1 VKLALTNDVVYQYA
15 IGEPSATG
23 GAERAQWLLARAL
36 TKTGWSVAVGVR
48 KYLLPQQDQV
58 VDGVRFVGMEPTEK
72 GTQFLRSWARF
83 LDSERPDWWYW
94 RGADPL
100 WGALLLISKRK
111 RIRGIF
117 SAAFDRDV
125 HPRIALTRRQ
135 YWWPLY
141 AWSLNAVER
150 IFVQHRQ
157 QFSELNE
164 KFHPKASIVPGVVA
178 LCANPKPYSERGK
191 YVAWTAVLRQ
201 PKRPDLLVEIARKSP
216 DLRYVV
222 CGGTSVHRTPAGYSE
237 RIVSEL
243 RSLPNVEYLGHVS
256 PQQSLE
262 IIGNATALLSTSDQ
276 EGFPNTFL
284 EAWSAGTPV
293 VTLRVDP
300 GGMIRERGL
309 GFVSGGVDRALVDIR
324 RLLNGSESFDMLST
338 SARKYIQEVHS
349 DTSVAR
355 AFNNAILG
363 VN

>member
-1 VKLALTNDVVYQYA
+1 VKLALTNNVVYQYA

-23 GAERAQWLLARAL
+23 GAERAQWLLSRAL
-36 TKTGWSVAVGVR
+36 TKTGWSVVVGVR
-48 KYLLPQQDQV
+48 KYLLPRQERV
-58 VDGVRFVGMEPTEK
+58 IDGVRFVGMEPTEK

-83 LDSERPDWWYW
+83 LDYERPDWWYW

-164 KFHPKASIVPGVVA
+164 KYRPKASIVPGVVA
-178 LCANPKPYSERGK
+178 MADAKSYAERGK
-191 YVAWTAVLRQ
+191 YVAWMAVLRQ
-201 PKRPDLLVEIARKSP
+201 PKRPDLLIEMARRSP
-216 DLRYVV
+216 DVRYVV
-222 CGGTSVHRTPAGYSE
+222 CGGTSTHRTPAGYGE
-237 RIVSEL
+237 KIVTEL

-256 PQQSLE
+256 PRQSLE

-300 GGMIRERGL
+300 GGMIGEQGL
-309 GFVSGGVDRALVDIR
+309 GFVSGGVEQALGDIR
-324 RLLNGSESFDMLST
+324 LLFKGPEPFDTLST
-338 SARKYIQEVHS
+338 RARKYIQDVHS
-349 DTSVAR
+349 DVSVAK
-355 AFNNAILG
+355 AFNNAIVS